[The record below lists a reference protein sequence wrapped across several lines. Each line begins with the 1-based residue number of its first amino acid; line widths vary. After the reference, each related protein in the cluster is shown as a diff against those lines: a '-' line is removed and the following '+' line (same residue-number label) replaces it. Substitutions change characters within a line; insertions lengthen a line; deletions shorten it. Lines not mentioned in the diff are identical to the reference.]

1 MKNFMLRVALGLA
14 ALLVFVTPNAHADTA
29 SMYLT
34 SAGFNGNYN
43 VYGGVYIGP
52 YTATIT
58 PSGSNVGTVTAV
70 ICDDFGDDSYVPETW
85 TANVSN
91 ESAVASNSG
100 ILRFGSETNDVAL
113 YNEASLLAVTLM
125 QNVGNNQEADALQ
138 AAIWNILDPTDVA
151 SNTYG
156 FTLPGGSTCVAGPN
170 SIYEAACWQQWA
182 RSQESTT
189 TTGMFS
195 NVTIYSFASCT
206 TTVTSPC
213 SNTNPPQEF
222 MVVSTPEPS
231 SLLLL
236 ALGLGGLLMLWR
248 RKRNAPT
255 LAA

>member
-1 MKNFMLRVALGLA
+1 MKNFKLKMALATA
-14 ALLVFVTPNAHADTA
+14 ALVICIAPNAHADTA

-34 SAGFNGNYN
+34 SAADNGNYN

-58 PSGSNVGTVTAV
+58 PTGSSVGTVTPV

-91 ESAVASNSG
+91 ESAVASNSA
-100 ILRFGSETNDVAL
+100 ILRFGSETNYVAL

-125 QNVGNNQEADALQ
+125 QNVGNNQEVDALQ

-151 SNTYG
+151 SNNYG
-156 FTLPGGSTCVAGPN
+156 FTLPGGSTCVTGPN
-170 SIYEAACWQQWA
+170 SVYEAACWQQWA
-182 RSQESTT
+182 QSQEGTT

-195 NVTIYSFASCT
+195 NVTIYSFDACT
-206 TTVTSPC
+206 TTVSSPC
-213 SNTNPPQEF
+213 SATNPPQEF

-231 SLLLL
+231 SLLML
-236 ALGLGGLLMLWR
+236 ALGIGGLLVLWR
-248 RKRNAPT
+248 RKQNAAV